1 MYLSLVQSLGL
12 ALLEFYLET
21 ITWHSSFSYNEG
33 HKLHDL
39 MPYMQNI
46 PINLLMSD
54 SKTSIH
60 IVPIKTQF
68 ESI

>member
-21 ITWHSSFSYNEG
+21 ITWHSSISYNEG

-54 SKTSIH
+54 SNTSIH
-60 IVPIKTQF
+60 IVPIKT
-68 ESI
+68 